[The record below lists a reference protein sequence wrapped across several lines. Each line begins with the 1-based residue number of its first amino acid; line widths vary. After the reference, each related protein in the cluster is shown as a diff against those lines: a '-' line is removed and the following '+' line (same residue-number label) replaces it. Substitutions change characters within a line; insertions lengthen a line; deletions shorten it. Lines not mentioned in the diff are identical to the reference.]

1 MKTTIIP
8 NLLGRIQS
16 VEIQEGETI
25 ETKVARITQ
34 NKEPITD
41 RAPIIFTEKKDGV
54 LPAYNIRTDRFD
66 IALEAM
72 DKIGKS
78 KAKKEN
84 APKPEDFG
92 NVPNKTES
100 DTKTASTV
108 SEHGG
113 QVTTIQT
120 QIKKKQQQA

>member
-1 MKTTIIP
+1 MKKIIIP

-16 VEIQEGETI
+16 VETQEGETI
-25 ETKVARITQ
+25 ETKVARIVQ

-41 RAPIIFTEKKDGV
+41 GAPIISTEKKDGV

-78 KAKKEN
+78 KAKKEI

-92 NVPNKTES
+92 NVPNKTEGG
-100 DTKTASTV
+100 TP
-108 SEHGG
+108 SEN
-113 QVTTIQT
+113 
-120 QIKKKQQQA
+120 

>member
-1 MKTTIIP
+1 MCSSDLFP
-8 NLLGRIQS
+8 S
-16 VEIQEGETI
+16 H
-25 ETKVARITQ
+25 
-34 NKEPITD
+34 D
-41 RAPIIFTEKKDGV
+41 RTPIIFTEKKDGV

-92 NVPNKTES
+92 NVPNKMEGGTP
-100 DTKTASTV
+100 
-108 SEHGG
+108 SEN
-113 QVTTIQT
+113 
-120 QIKKKQQQA
+120 

>member
-1 MKTTIIP
+1 MKTIIIP

-16 VEIQEGETI
+16 VETQEGETI
-25 ETKVARITQ
+25 EAKVARIVQ

-41 RAPIIFTEKKDGV
+41 GAPMIFTEKKDGV

-66 IALEAM
+66 IALDAM

-78 KAKKEN
+78 RAKKEN

-92 NVPNKTES
+92 NVPTKTEGGS
-100 DTKTASTV
+100 P
-108 SEHGG
+108 SEN
-113 QVTTIQT
+113 
-120 QIKKKQQQA
+120 